1 MAEAPGF
8 IRGSRSKCRGSGG
21 GHRDSGNSEADP
33 GTDAEASGV
42 RNALSRNRERRGIIG
57 RRAPLS
63 DDEGRR
69 EVVRK
74 VVSKRFAIAACK
86 PLSEHYERAC
96 SQARS
101 AAECRLG

>member
-42 RNALSRNRERRGIIG
+42 
-57 RRAPLS
+57 
-63 DDEGRR
+63 
-69 EVVRK
+69 
-74 VVSKRFAIAACK
+74 
-86 PLSEHYERAC
+86 
-96 SQARS
+96 
-101 AAECRLG
+101 